1 MYRVMIV
8 DDDKWA
14 LTDIS
19 LMFPFARYG
28 FELVA
33 TCTSAEAAERE
44 FARLLPDL
52 LITDIVMGKKSGL
65 DLLRTC
71 KKLREDVVVV
81 IISGHDDFA
90 YARQA
95 VNDGAFYYM
104 LKPIDTDEVEPVLR
118 RIAMHLS
125 AESADGIAGVEPF
138 DRILHYIQENLSPS
152 LSLGE
157 LAREFGY
164 NRSYLSEL
172 FAGRLGVTF
181 TDYKKKLYV
190 RRACA
195 KLHQPRKSIADVAA
209 ELDFGDMRY
218 FSRVFKEIMG
228 MSPSAYKRLV
238 CDENAKDEC
247 ELSDETSSEDEKIPG
262 I

>member
-14 LTDIS
+14 LTDIT

-33 TCTSAEAAERE
+33 TCTSAETAERE

-52 LITDIVMGKKSGL
+52 LITDIVMGKASGL
-65 DLLRTC
+65 DLLRAC
-71 KKLREDVVVV
+71 KRMREDVVVV
-81 IISGHDDFA
+81 IISGHDDFS

-104 LKPIDTDEVEPVLR
+104 LKPIDTDEVEPLLR
-118 RIAMHLS
+118 KIALHLS
-125 AESADGIAGVEPF
+125 MSRHGSPDSKDPF
-138 DRILHYIQENLSPS
+138 ERMLHYIRENLSPS

-172 FAGRLGVTF
+172 FTERLGISF

-190 RRACA
+190 RRACT
-195 KLHQPRKSIADVAA
+195 KLRSPHRSIADVAA
-209 ELDFGDMRY
+209 ELDFQDMRY
-218 FSRVFKEIMG
+218 FSRVFKEVMG

-238 CDENAKDEC
+238 C
-247 ELSDETSSEDEKIPG
+247 EDAGKEAPEG
-262 I
+262 E

>member
-8 DDDKWA
+8 DDDKWV

-19 LMFPFARYG
+19 IMFPFARYG

-52 LITDIVMGKKSGL
+52 LITDIVMGKRSGL

-104 LKPIDTDEVEPVLR
+104 LKPIDTDEVEPLLR

-125 AESADGIAGVEPF
+125 AGSADRKMGEEPF

-157 LAREFGY
+157 LAKAFGY

-172 FAGRLGVTF
+172 FAGRLGITF
-181 TDYKKKLYV
+181 TDYKKMEQGLINPNVSAEDFFYAGDTFTVKDYDNFFMNGLMDDGSEFGYKV
-190 RRACA
+190 EVVSIDEGNDGPTACI
-195 KLHQPRKSIADVAA
+195 RITA
-209 ELDFGDMRY
+209 E
-218 FSRVFKEIMG
+218 
-228 MSPSAYKRLV
+228 
-238 CDENAKDEC
+238 
-247 ELSDETSSEDEKIPG
+247 
-262 I
+262 

>member
-8 DDDKWA
+8 DDDKWV

-19 LMFPFARYG
+19 IMFPFARYG

-52 LITDIVMGKKSGL
+52 LITDIVMGKRSGL

-104 LKPIDTDEVEPVLR
+104 LKPIDTDEVEPLLR

-125 AESADGIAGVEPF
+125 AGSADRKMGEEPF

-157 LAREFGY
+157 LAKAFGY

-172 FAGRLGVTF
+172 FAGRLGITF

-195 KLHQPRKSIADVAA
+195 KLHQPNKSIADVAA
-209 ELDFGDMRY
+209 ELGFGDMRY
-218 FSRVFKEIMG
+218 FSRVFKEIMS

-238 CDENAKDEC
+238 CGESAKGEHDPVDEILMDDE
-247 ELSDETSSEDEKIPG
+247 
-262 I
+262 

>member
-33 TCTSAEAAERE
+33 SCSSAETAEAE

-65 DLLRTC
+65 DLLRAC

-90 YARQA
+90 YARRA
-95 VNDGAFYYM
+95 VNDGAYYYM
-104 LKPIDTDEVEPVLR
+104 LKPIDTDEVEPLLR
-118 RIAMHLS
+118 RISLHLS
-125 AESADGIAGVEPF
+125 MHSKGGTENMDPF
-138 DRILHYIQENLSPS
+138 ERILDYIRRNLSPA

-157 LAREFGY
+157 LAKEFGY
-164 NRSYLSEL
+164 NRTYLSEM
-172 FAGRLGVTF
+172 FTERLGVTF
-181 TDYKKKLYV
+181 TEYKKKLYI
-190 RRACA
+190 RRACVCLSRPHA
-195 KLHQPRKSIADVAA
+195 SVADVAA
-209 ELDFGDMRY
+209 HLGFGDMRY
-218 FSRVFKEIMG
+218 FSRVFKDVMG
-228 MSPSAYKRLV
+228 MSPSAYRHKV
-238 CDENAKDEC
+238 CGDAVKEAAEAERGEDDRVDE
-247 ELSDETSSEDEKIPG
+247 I
-262 I
+262 